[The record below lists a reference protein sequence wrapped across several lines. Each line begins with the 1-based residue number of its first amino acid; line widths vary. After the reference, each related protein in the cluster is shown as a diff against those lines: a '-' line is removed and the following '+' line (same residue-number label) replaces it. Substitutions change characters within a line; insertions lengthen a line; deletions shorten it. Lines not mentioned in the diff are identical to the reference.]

1 MKVYRDLVEDGVLV
15 SKEIFDIAECTY
27 TGKDM
32 GERSITATIEFAT
45 PIDFQIGDYIK
56 LPMQNL
62 IRSTNGVNGSIA
74 SGSDEAEKFYIYTMP
89 TIKKVARAM
98 SNGKAFEHNVTFQSA
113 QYELSCVQMRDLGN
127 SMNADSVIYTG
138 FDNVTF
144 NGAAHE
150 LMERIMMVLKEAYHD
165 SEGNPLWSYEI
176 SDTVNEDV
184 NLALERFPISFSGNT
199 VMDALLELNN
209 KETINTTFFIN
220 NRKIYVGFKRPYF
233 CRVTDG
239 MSIDTNPSSQL
250 FTFQYGKTSDKGVAL
265 QYGGLYDITKTVG
278 REVPITKLFAYG
290 ASRNLNR
297 YYCSDRVKGGRYVN
311 RLMLPSFDADG
322 KTDFIISEDALQR
335 YGVREA
341 TKQFE
346 EIYPSIRYATYGDI
360 RQIKYCIKVKASG
373 RSEDIDQSSYPI
385 ARIQCYKV
393 VEGEITGV
401 NKLVEAA
408 PPDDLAIYIHAM
420 DKTVKVVLYGGATD
434 EEAIAKQKAHDTHV
448 PTRVYSGA
456 IPGSCFIVHDRG
468 FDEAGTAYE
477 NADRSAWFTSLED
490 LSGFTEKQKEEIK
503 LNQINYTDTFWLTD
517 LYIFQDYEQTYFSRD
532 GYSAWSWARL
542 NNNYSSEKG
551 HIASDSVVVNEI
563 VHVEPITISD
573 TNMTAD
579 GIDKRQSTFDIYLRD
594 LGFTINEQN
603 DFGDMVFLQNGTV
616 KVSILDGL
624 LAGQEFE
631 ISGSINSTS
640 PSCICAFNEDGT
652 RNEAF
657 FEEPDYTTDGTNPQ
671 TPYDAFEKG
680 AIWRIRLNRTNVD
693 EADYANLNLAMPTKE
708 INAKQGDH
716 LVLLDIFMPDIYIHA
731 AENRLLREARKYLEA
746 NDNGSIS
753 YAVNFDKVRMQQIPN
768 YALQMR
774 EGLNLRV
781 VDEDLNIRTE
791 NNGRYIADY
800 RDNKVF
806 SSTESDHNR
815 VWLSANTPIDF
826 TRGKYYTIEFELND
840 DSSFD
845 TSATNAFALLKT
857 KNDATIAFNPS
868 YSVNKAYLDNGKI
881 AVTIKFNLPDN
892 FDDSSIY
899 YPSLLLVSEISS
911 NMRMYSHWLSYVFE
925 RDFDENTNILNYAD
939 FTIDSLTIKIT
950 DNSGNNEPIREITAT
965 LSEQTNA
972 TAWATL
978 MNKVAT
984 TAKEGAQNKKAI
996 EEVVNTAR
1004 KNYQALLSLKDSI
1017 FDPDGSCDQVFLQ
1030 VMMQQVGA
1038 DSMNY
1043 QLDNTRSGLGSDGQP
1058 TLFNC
1063 SCERG
1068 SDGYYHFKVYNDD
1081 TLRHYVYTQG
1091 SQAGNWEIPVGATG
1105 VDVQLNGTESYFVC
1119 LKCPKNDTVGQWIC
1133 STKQYAVND
1142 PEDDTCWF
1150 FNWAILTVDSGGV
1163 YTLQETRGNAY
1174 MYGDNLVCGKISTIA
1189 GNSYFDLTHGNFVLG
1204 DGTGPALSYIN
1215 GVLTISG
1222 SKGDAEETLRQLGIL
1237 QGDVEKAQQT
1247 AKDAKKQA
1255 EEEAAQIRKDY
1266 AAAIAESED
1275 KMTEALG
1282 ASVAE
1287 INGGI
1292 KALQMQVD
1300 GEVNSWFME
1309 GEPTTTNKPA
1319 SDWTGTDEKG
1329 VDFDYRQ
1336 RHEGDTYTNI
1346 NNATNNHLDNPDI
1359 WENGSSTSESGKSYD
1374 EVKTRVTTR
1383 IRTKELLKNTKSPK
1397 KIKVVAGYSVVIR
1410 YFDENKIQ
1418 ITGSSD
1424 TWLSEFTLNPN
1435 YPYFALVFR
1444 KNDNSNITIDVL
1456 KSFTQS
1462 IFTIEGAFDYD
1473 PTAGQSWRWCNI
1485 DDEYGTGWHWHKI
1498 ADSDAIKAL
1507 QEAAKAQATADGKS
1521 TIFSLTGS
1529 NKPTNYQKG
1538 DMWILQS
1545 DTIHTAG
1552 KKGDIL
1558 NANADSATYVA
1569 SHWTKE
1575 VKYTDDTAVLNLEI
1589 GGRNLASLSI
1599 AQKAG
1604 YSYEKY
1610 THNGDADYWKF
1621 DISTLYSQTNSFN
1634 NDMFGLTYK
1643 ENTQYAISV
1652 RGRWLTEVTEGD
1664 TSYGVRMYVDYTDGT
1679 REYGLFFVYGSD
1691 GSWTCITNASK
1702 SVKKIGLIYNR
1713 HGYYAMKIKIEQGN
1727 KVTAWTPA
1735 PEDVEAEILA
1745 AEQKADKAQ
1754 QGADKA
1760 NNQLDAIDN
1769 DKVIARSEKA
1779 TIETQLEQ
1787 VQAEYSDIVADAG
1800 KYSISTSTFESAY
1813 NKAVAALHY
1822 HCGKTYKNVKPTT
1835 NEENGSIP
1843 IVTDTTKD
1851 YCYSNISAYYS
1862 ARQTILV
1869 AITEAAKAYAEDVA
1883 IQQAQQAL
1891 DGLEIGG
1898 RNLLMNSKTLG
1909 IGGWTIAS
1917 DFVRE
1922 SDKNIITTKQAGV
1935 WDAYANIR
1943 NILTN
1948 HSWKDRNITFSVQVK
1963 PSEDMRNVK
1972 LGIVIRLGNNTCVS
1986 DNYYTNP
1993 NIMLLKGGEWNTLYS
2008 TYKPVVDTEQLYNE
2022 NYSFFLVVRC
2032 DDNSVSS
2039 GSVINLKDWKVEF
2052 GTKATDWTP
2061 APEDVDA
2068 AVLEAK
2074 ESAELANAQLDAID
2088 KDNVIA
2094 ISERAALET
2103 QLEQIQS
2110 EYNEIVSDMERNN
2123 LDPTSYEKAA
2133 DKAIEA
2139 LQYHCGKVYDGTNTA
2154 PINADKSITIVAG
2167 TSVGYGYGNISAYY
2181 TARQTALESIAAAVK
2196 ASAEQY
2202 ADNAANDAVSN
2213 LEVGGTNLLDNSK
2226 PIRLGDWGG
2235 DGATVT
2241 FDESTNSIK
2250 GIPSGNYPRI
2260 KNTSVKNIGFIAGKY
2275 YTLSMDVKAN
2285 AVATRSV
2292 YIGNNSSSVVALSFG
2307 AFSVSTSWNRI
2318 KLTALCQDHNAY
2330 VAAFGMYIYCGTT
2343 NAKDNTE
2350 FLQIRNI
2357 KLEEGKLATSWSPSV
2372 ADTEAEIRAAESKAE
2387 ALGYL
2392 TEVLEDSENT
2402 TDITGGLVM
2411 TNVLMLK
2418 DLANAGGSVGAGM
2431 SGISSDN
2438 ILMWGG
2444 GAYEDA
2450 VHAKD
2455 NNFEKLNG
2463 SAITTLLKKDGTG
2476 KIGIFKVSDTQAVVD
2491 VPNQGKVIIDASTTN
2506 GGIRVLNSSGRINA
2520 ALLPTSIS
2528 SFKPLADSSTTGSE
2542 KSVYYSMSAQSVT
2555 STSKTITLSRTGS
2568 FTTSGTTTETLEQYT
2583 KKTTITTASTRVG
2596 GNTVTLNGNIRT
2608 SNHDMFVRV
2617 TCELLYDG
2625 NSIYSISHTEEVQ
2638 VGYNYISLSNV
2649 KLSFPNSITKALT
2662 VSNSINMQL
2671 KVTVTKTGA
2680 SSGAYI
2686 DAVSL
2691 NVSMGSIYMFY
2702 KATTAVTYTYPP
2714 QTIIGSDGLIS
2725 LVSNSKYFMV
2735 DNSGSTQKIYAKGL
2749 GTSGDSGQLIK
2760 KNGAYKAF
2768 AQSLVQFMHQYIKD
2782 TAKVS
2787 GFSNALNDLADD
2799 LPDDV
2804 FITAIE

>member
-62 IRSTNGVNGSIA
+62 IRSTSGVNGSIA
-74 SGSDEAEKFYIYTMP
+74 SGSDEVEKFYIYTMP

-239 MSIDTNPSSQL
+239 MSIDTNPSSQI
-250 FTFQYGKTSDKGVAL
+250 FTFQYGKISDKGVAL
-265 QYGGLYDITKTVG
+265 QYGGLYNITKTVG

-322 KTDFIISEDALQR
+322 KTDFIVSEDALQR

-360 RQIKYCIKVKASG
+360 RQVKYCIKVKASG

-408 PPDDLAIYIHAM
+408 PPDDLAIYIHSM

-434 EEAIAKQKAHDTHV
+434 EEAIAKQKAHDTYV
-448 PTRVYSGA
+448 PLRVYSGA

-468 FDEAGTAYE
+468 FDEAGTVYE
-477 NADRSAWFTSLED
+477 NANRSAWFTSLED

-542 NNNYSSEKG
+542 NNKYSSEKG

-573 TNMTAD
+573 INMTAD

-753 YAVNFDKVRMQQIPN
+753 YAVNFDEVRMQQIPN

-826 TRGKYYTIEFELND
+826 TRGKYYTIEFELYD

-868 YSVNKAYLDNGKI
+868 YSVNKTYLDNGKI

-1068 SDGYYHFKVYNDD
+1068 SDGYYHFKVYNND

-1163 YTLQETRGNAY
+1163 YTLMETRGNAY
-1174 MYGDNLVCGKISTIA
+1174 MYGDNLVCGKISTMA

-1237 QGDVEKAQQT
+1237 SEDVSGLESGLS
-1247 AKDAKKQA
+1247 A
-1255 EEEAAQIRKDY
+1255 EEQARK
-1266 AAAIAESED
+1266 AAIAAEQAARQAAIQEIQAEVAAVEEKRLED
-1275 KMTEALG
+1275 
-1282 ASVAE
+1282 VAKLE
-1287 INGGI
+1287 GVQ
-1292 KALQMQVD
+1292 KSLQSQID
-1300 GEVNSWFME
+1300 GEVTSWFYDKAPVDTSDNILTNV
-1309 GEPTTTNKPA
+1309 EPMSEWLKNYTYAN
-1319 SDWTGTDEKG
+1319 G
-1329 VDFDYRQ
+1329 VYTLNSGARNDLVN
-1336 RHEGDTYTNI
+1336 HIGDTYTNMEEYK
-1346 NNATNNHLDNPDI
+1346 ADD
-1359 WENGSSTSESGKSYD
+1359 SGN
-1374 EVKTRVTTR
+1374 TT
-1383 IRTKELLKNTKSPK
+1383 TPL
-1397 KIKVVAGYSVVIR
+1397 AG
-1410 YFDENKIQ
+1410 
-1418 ITGSSD
+1418 
-1424 TWLSEFTLNPN
+1424 L
-1435 YPYFALVFR
+1435 
-1444 KNDNSNITIDVL
+1444 
-1456 KSFTQS
+1456 
-1462 IFTIEGAFDYD
+1462 
-1473 PTAGQSWRWCNI
+1473 SWRWCDATSVSPLPSKYITIKYKDNNGS
-1485 DDEYGTGWHWHKI
+1485 DVTKKLHWHKI
-1498 ADSDAIKAL
+1498 ADSDAVKAL
-1507 QEAAKAQATADGKS
+1507 QEAGKAQATADGKS
-1521 TIFSLTGS
+1521 TIFSLTGT

-1538 DMWILQS
+1538 DMWVLQS
-1545 DTIHTAG
+1545 DTIHSAG
-1552 KKGDIL
+1552 KKGDVL
-1558 NANADSATYVA
+1558 NANADSATYSE

-1575 VKYTDDTAVLNLEI
+1575 VSYIDEDVAIQQAKNAVDNLEI
-1589 GGRNLASLSI
+1589 GGRNLLAKVGQYYNSSANI
-1599 AQKAG
+1599 KEQ
-1604 YSYEKY
+1604 Y
-1610 THNGDADYWKF
+1610 N
-1621 DISTLYSQTNSFN
+1621 TNDEIPIPN
-1634 NDMFGLTYK
+1634 T
-1643 ENTQYAISV
+1643 ENLA
-1652 RGRWLTEVTEGD
+1652 
-1664 TSYGVRMYVDYTDGT
+1664 YVDLQYETT
-1679 REYGLFFVYGSD
+1679 TIVD
-1691 GSWTCITNASK
+1691 GSEYILSFEAKANKEGAIINSHFYSPNTTTSVLGSQGQSSSAIDGSCRFTLTTEWKKYWVKWKQSETNEKKDVIVARNIKSINGLDCIVYVRNAK
-1702 SVKKIGLIYNR
+1702 L
-1713 HGYYAMKIKIEQGN
+1713 EQGN
-1727 KVTAWTPA
+1727 KLTAW
-1735 PEDVEAEILA
+1735 
-1745 AEQKADKAQ
+1745 
-1754 QGADKA
+1754 
-1760 NNQLDAIDN
+1760 
-1769 DKVIARSEKA
+1769 S
-1779 TIETQLEQ
+1779 
-1787 VQAEYSDIVADAG
+1787 
-1800 KYSISTSTFESAY
+1800 
-1813 NKAVAALHY
+1813 
-1822 HCGKTYKNVKPTT
+1822 
-1835 NEENGSIP
+1835 
-1843 IVTDTTKD
+1843 
-1851 YCYSNISAYYS
+1851 
-1862 ARQTILV
+1862 
-1869 AITEAAKAYAEDVA
+1869 
-1883 IQQAQQAL
+1883 
-1891 DGLEIGG
+1891 
-1898 RNLLMNSKTLG
+1898 
-1909 IGGWTIAS
+1909 
-1917 DFVRE
+1917 
-1922 SDKNIITTKQAGV
+1922 
-1935 WDAYANIR
+1935 
-1943 NILTN
+1943 
-1948 HSWKDRNITFSVQVK
+1948 
-1963 PSEDMRNVK
+1963 
-1972 LGIVIRLGNNTCVS
+1972 
-1986 DNYYTNP
+1986 
-1993 NIMLLKGGEWNTLYS
+1993 
-2008 TYKPVVDTEQLYNE
+2008 
-2022 NYSFFLVVRC
+2022 
-2032 DDNSVSS
+2032 
-2039 GSVINLKDWKVEF
+2039 
-2052 GTKATDWTP
+2052 P
-2061 APEDVDA
+2061 APEDVDSKADAIKAIADEA
-2068 AVLEAK
+2068 AKDASDALNNLDDMSNDSILTPQEKGSVANEWACIQKEYTQNTNNATTIGMTSDTAYTTYKGKYDALSTYVSGLALSTKSNTSIVQSTFQTKFSDYYSANVAFLNALADKVAKLEVAAMEIGVRNLWAK
-2074 ESAELANAQLDAID
+2074 KYMMDWNDTYAGTATKGIDEYGEYIAIREDYLYSYIGGGTNYNDIFNGKIKFEEGKQYCFKAKWRCENNSVYRGLVFIINYTDGTTYELSCYTTNLSNISYITEKGKTVSEINAYYGAVRRTRIYEIQLVQATKQPNDWIPAPEDVDDAID
-2088 KDNVIA
+2088 K
-2094 ISERAALET
+2094 AA
-2103 QLEQIQS
+2103 
-2110 EYNEIVSDMERNN
+2110 Y
-2123 LDPTSYEKAA
+2123 
-2133 DKAIEA
+2133 
-2139 LQYHCGKVYDGTNTA
+2139 
-2154 PINADKSITIVAG
+2154 
-2167 TSVGYGYGNISAYY
+2167 
-2181 TARQTALESIAAAVK
+2181 
-2196 ASAEQY
+2196 
-2202 ADNAANDAVSN
+2202 
-2213 LEVGGTNLLDNSK
+2213 
-2226 PIRLGDWGG
+2226 
-2235 DGATVT
+2235 
-2241 FDESTNSIK
+2241 
-2250 GIPSGNYPRI
+2250 
-2260 KNTSVKNIGFIAGKY
+2260 
-2275 YTLSMDVKAN
+2275 VKAN
-2285 AVATRSV
+2285 TKDSTRISYYGAHSAAMEKIADIV
-2292 YIGNNSSSVVALSFG
+2292 GGVDYQTYCTEDRGSTMIDPFG
-2307 AFSVSTSWNRI
+2307 ASCLVAMKQGQYMPSTIYDIFDLGLEAYDAYPWNGVVNCPSSAELYICYAQYDYVKAILQQGEFDGSEYPVNGTWTISNISI
-2318 KLTALCQDHNAY
+2318 KTSNADIAKAAMLKEEATEYLKDALTD
-2330 VAAFGMYIYCGTT
+2330 GS
-2343 NAKDNTE
+2343 TE
-2350 FLQIRNI
+2350 IA
-2357 KLEEGKLATSWSPSV
+2357 G
-2372 ADTEAEIRAAESKAE
+2372 
-2387 ALGYL
+2387 G
-2392 TEVLEDSENT
+2392 
-2402 TDITGGLVM
+2402 ITM

-2418 DLANAGGSVGAGM
+2418 NLNKQVTAGM
-2431 SGISSDN
+2431 SGMTTYKNKEDKV
-2438 ILMWGG
+2438 LMWGG
-2444 GAYEDA
+2444 GTYEEAYA
-2450 VHAKD
+2450 AANSD
-2455 NNFEKLNG
+2455 NYYKSG
-2463 SAITTLLKKDGTG
+2463 TTPITTLLKKDGTG
-2476 KIGIFKVSDTQAVVD
+2476 KIGIFKISDTQVVVD

-2506 GGIRVLNSSGRINA
+2506 GGIRILNSQGRINA

-2528 SFKPLADSSTTGSE
+2528 QYKPKTDTTTSSSG
-2542 KSVYYSMSAQSVT
+2542 KVYYAAMD
-2555 STSKTITLSRTGS
+2555 
-2568 FTTSGTTTETLEQYT
+2568 
-2583 KKTTITTASTRVG
+2583 
-2596 GNTVTLNGNIRT
+2596 NTVTLSS
-2608 SNHDMFVRV
+2608 SNFLQSSFTLSRS
-2617 TCELLYDG
+2617 DG
-2625 NSIYSISHTEEVQ
+2625 SYPTENTTKDFDSYTEKTTISSAVSDKTLQSISISGTIKRSLITETGGNTTGEMLVTIKVSIMYGNTEIGYTSLTEIIDGSNTQ
-2638 VGYNYISLSNV
+2638 TSFDRTINITKRNNPTSLNDSTPLTVKVSASANSGSVGSLTSVNNMKLKQTSTNYI
-2649 KLSFPNSITKALT
+2649 TY
-2662 VSNSINMQL
+2662 
-2671 KVTVTKTGA
+2671 TKT
-2680 SSGAYI
+2680 
-2686 DAVSL
+2686 
-2691 NVSMGSIYMFY
+2691 
-2702 KATTAVTYTYPP
+2702 TTTSYTYPP

-2735 DNSGSTQKIYAKGL
+2735 DNSGSNQKIYAKGL
-2749 GTSGDSGQLIK
+2749 STAKGSTAGSGELYISNYSNEGLIK
-2760 KNGAYKAF
+2760 TLYDGF
-2768 AQSLVQFMHQYIKD
+2768 AAISEVLEKCKYE
-2782 TAKVS
+2782 
-2787 GFSNALNDLADD
+2787 GSNANAQTNAKNACTN
-2799 LPDDV
+2799 
-2804 FITAIE
+2804 IRTALSQISIIANT

>member
-62 IRSTNGVNGSIA
+62 IRSTSGVNGSIA
-74 SGSDEAEKFYIYTMP
+74 SGSDEVEKFYIYTMP

-360 RQIKYCIKVKASG
+360 RQVKYCIKVKASG

-408 PPDDLAIYIHAM
+408 PPDDLAIYIHSM

-448 PTRVYSGA
+448 PSRVYSGA

-468 FDEAGTAYE
+468 FDEEGTVYE
-477 NADRSAWFTSLED
+477 NLDRSAWFTSLED

-517 LYIFQDYEQTYFSRD
+517 LYIFQNYEQTYFSRD

-542 NNNYSSEKG
+542 NNKYSSEKG

-640 PSCICAFNEDGT
+640 PSCICAFNDDGT

-826 TRGKYYTIEFELND
+826 TRGKYYTIEFELYD

-881 AVTIKFNLPDN
+881 AITIKFNLPDN

-1068 SDGYYHFKVYNDD
+1068 GDGYYHFKVYNND

-1174 MYGDNLVCGKISTIA
+1174 MYGDNLVCGKISTMA

-1237 QGDVEKAQQT
+1237 SEDVSGLESGLS
-1247 AKDAKKQA
+1247 A
-1255 EEEAAQIRKDY
+1255 EEQARQ
-1266 AAAIAESED
+1266 AAIAAEQAARQAAIQAIQAE
-1275 KMTEALG
+1275 
-1282 ASVAE
+1282 VAAVE
-1287 INGGI
+1287 EKRLKDVAKLEGVQNS
-1292 KALQMQVD
+1292 LQAQID
-1300 GEVNSWFME
+1300 GEVTSWFYDKAPVDTSDNILTNV
-1309 GEPTTTNKPA
+1309 EPMSEWLKNYTYAN
-1319 SDWTGTDEKG
+1319 G
-1329 VDFDYRQ
+1329 VYTLNSGARNDLVN
-1336 RHEGDTYTNI
+1336 HIGDTYTNMEEYKADDQG
-1346 NNATNNHLDNPDI
+1346 N
-1359 WENGSSTSESGKSYD
+1359 
-1374 EVKTRVTTR
+1374 TT
-1383 IRTKELLKNTKSPK
+1383 TPL
-1397 KIKVVAGYSVVIR
+1397 AG
-1410 YFDENKIQ
+1410 
-1418 ITGSSD
+1418 
-1424 TWLSEFTLNPN
+1424 L
-1435 YPYFALVFR
+1435 
-1444 KNDNSNITIDVL
+1444 
-1456 KSFTQS
+1456 
-1462 IFTIEGAFDYD
+1462 
-1473 PTAGQSWRWCNI
+1473 SWRWCDATSVSPLPSKYITIKYKDNNGS
-1485 DDEYGTGWHWHKI
+1485 DVTKKLHWHKI
-1498 ADSDAIKAL
+1498 ADSDAVKAL
-1507 QEAAKAQATADGKS
+1507 QEAGKAQATADGKS
-1521 TIFSLTGS
+1521 TIFSLTGT

-1538 DMWILQS
+1538 DMWVLQS
-1545 DTIHTAG
+1545 DTIHPAG

-1558 NANADSATYVA
+1558 NANQDSATYA
-1569 SHWTKE
+1569 ESHWTKE
-1575 VKYTDDTAVLNLEI
+1575 VSYIDEDVAIQQAKNAVDNLEF
-1589 GGRNLASLSI
+1589 GGRNLLTNSELKYNI
-1599 AQKAG
+1599 TG
-1604 YSYEKY
+1604 YSAERGTLTLVNGEY
-1610 THNGDADYWKF
+1610 TRL
-1621 DISTLYSQTNSFN
+1621 TTNSDN
-1634 NDMFGLTYK
+1634 NYHILYLTNSVKTTVTRITECDNLIFSFMMRCSNTTDTMYIQFAAK
-1643 ENTQYAISV
+1643 DANGTVKYLTTTHFKAKDSEWNKVEISLNGNMREWFKSNNLIPSTVSLYFVSNAENTTID
-1652 RGRWLTEVTEGD
+1652 L
-1664 TSYGVRMYVDYTDGT
+1664 
-1679 REYGLFFVYGSD
+1679 
-1691 GSWTCITNASK
+1691 
-1702 SVKKIGLIYNR
+1702 YNL
-1713 HGYYAMKIKIEQGN
+1713 KLEQGN
-1727 KVTAWTPA
+1727 KATDWTCA
-1735 PEDVEAEILA
+1735 PEDVEAEIVA
-1745 AEQKADKAQ
+1745 ADNKAKDAQ
-1754 QGADKA
+1754 DSAKKA
-1760 NNQLDAIDN
+1760 NDQLDAIDN
-1769 DKVIARSEKA
+1769 DSKIARSEKA

-1787 VQAEYSDIVADAG
+1787 VMAEYSDIVADAG
-1800 KYSISTSTFESAY
+1800 KYSVSTSAY
-1813 NKAVAALHY
+1813 KTAYDNAVAALHY
-1822 HCGKTYKNVKPTT
+1822 HCGKTYNSVTPTINT
-1835 NEENGSIP
+1835 DGSIT
-1843 IVTDTTKD
+1843 IVTDTSKA
-1851 YCYSNISAYYS
+1851 YCYS
-1862 ARQTILV
+1862 
-1869 AITEAAKAYAEDVA
+1869 
-1883 IQQAQQAL
+1883 
-1891 DGLEIGG
+1891 
-1898 RNLLMNSKTLG
+1898 
-1909 IGGWTIAS
+1909 
-1917 DFVRE
+1917 
-1922 SDKNIITTKQAGV
+1922 
-1935 WDAYANIR
+1935 
-1943 NILTN
+1943 
-1948 HSWKDRNITFSVQVK
+1948 
-1963 PSEDMRNVK
+1963 
-1972 LGIVIRLGNNTCVS
+1972 
-1986 DNYYTNP
+1986 
-1993 NIMLLKGGEWNTLYS
+1993 
-2008 TYKPVVDTEQLYNE
+2008 
-2022 NYSFFLVVRC
+2022 
-2032 DDNSVSS
+2032 
-2039 GSVINLKDWKVEF
+2039 
-2052 GTKATDWTP
+2052 
-2061 APEDVDA
+2061 
-2068 AVLEAK
+2068 
-2074 ESAELANAQLDAID
+2074 
-2088 KDNVIA
+2088 
-2094 ISERAALET
+2094 
-2103 QLEQIQS
+2103 
-2110 EYNEIVSDMERNN
+2110 
-2123 LDPTSYEKAA
+2123 
-2133 DKAIEA
+2133 
-2139 LQYHCGKVYDGTNTA
+2139 
-2154 PINADKSITIVAG
+2154 
-2167 TSVGYGYGNISAYY
+2167 NISAYY
-2181 TARQTALESIAAAVK
+2181 TARQTILTAITDATKTYAENVAIQQAKNAVENLEIGTRNLWAKKYMMDWNNTHADVATKGTDDYGEYISVQEGNLYGYIGNYTSYNDILQGKVNFETGKQYCLKVK
-2196 ASAEQY
+2196 WRTPI
-2202 ADNAANDAVSN
+2202 DNAQWGGLYLTFNYSDGTRSDYILCEANSTTPHIDTLISQSGKDVTGISSTYGSTNRTRIYDIMLVQATKQPNDWLVAPEDVDYAIAN
-2213 LEVGGTNLLDNSK
+2213 IEVGGVNLLNNSK
-2226 PIRLGDWGG
+2226 VKKLGDWLG
-2235 DGATVT
+2235 DGANVT
-2241 FDESTNSIK
+2241 FDKSDNSIK
-2250 GIPSGNYPRI
+2250 GVSNGNYPRI
-2260 KNTSVKNIGFIAGKY
+2260 KNTSVKDIGFVAGKH
-2275 YTLSMDVKAN
+2275 YTISMEVKAN
-2285 AVATRSV
+2285 AAATRSA
-2292 YIGNNSSSVVALSFG
+2292 YIGNNSSSVIALSFG
-2307 AFSVSTSWNRI
+2307 SFAVTTSWNRVS
-2318 KLTALCQDHNAY
+2318 LTALCQAHDPS
-2330 VAAFGMYIYCGTT
+2330 VAAFALYIYCGTSKK
-2343 NAKDNTE
+2343 NDASE
-2350 FLQIRNI
+2350 YLQIRNI
-2357 KLEEGKLATSWSPSV
+2357 KIEEGKVATAWSPSV

-2392 TEVLEDSENT
+2392 TAVLEDSENT

-2418 DLANAGGSVGAGM
+2418 DLANAGGSVNAGM
-2431 SGISSDN
+2431 SGVNSDN
-2438 ILMWGG
+2438 VLLWGG
-2444 GAYEDA
+2444 GTYEDA

-2455 NNFEKLNG
+2455 NDFEKLNG
-2463 SAITTLLKKDGTG
+2463 SDITTLLKKDGTG
-2476 KIGIFKVSDTQAVVD
+2476 KIGIFKISDTQAIVD

-2506 GGIRVLNSSGRINA
+2506 GGIRILNSQGRINA

-2528 SFKPLADSSTTGSE
+2528 QYKPKTDTTTSSSG
-2542 KSVYYSMSAQSVT
+2542 KVYYAAMD
-2555 STSKTITLSRTGS
+2555 
-2568 FTTSGTTTETLEQYT
+2568 
-2583 KKTTITTASTRVG
+2583 
-2596 GNTVTLNGNIRT
+2596 NTVTLSSSNFLQSSFTLRRSDGSYPTGNT
-2608 SNHDMFVRV
+2608 TKDF
-2617 TCELLYDG
+2617 D
-2625 NSIYSISHTEEVQ
+2625 SHTEKITISSAVSDKTLQSISISGTIKRSLITETGGNTTGEMLVTIKVSIMYGNTEIGYTSLTEIIDGSNTQ
-2638 VGYNYISLSNV
+2638 TSFDRTINITKRNNPTSLNDSTPLTVKVSASANSGSVGSLTSVNNMKLKQTSTNYI
-2649 KLSFPNSITKALT
+2649 TY
-2662 VSNSINMQL
+2662 
-2671 KVTVTKTGA
+2671 TKT
-2680 SSGAYI
+2680 
-2686 DAVSL
+2686 
-2691 NVSMGSIYMFY
+2691 
-2702 KATTAVTYTYPP
+2702 TTTSYTYPP

-2735 DNSGSTQKIYAKGL
+2735 DNTGSMQKIYVKGL
-2749 GTSGDSGQLIK
+2749 STTKGSTAGSGELYISNYSNEGLVKTLYDG
-2760 KNGAYKAF
+2760 F
-2768 AQSLVQFMHQYIKD
+2768 AAISEVLEKCKYE
-2782 TAKVS
+2782 
-2787 GFSNALNDLADD
+2787 GSNAKAQENAKNACTD
-2799 LPDDV
+2799 
-2804 FITAIE
+2804 IRTALSQISIIANT

>member
-127 SMNADSVIYTG
+127 SLNADSVIYTG

-322 KTDFIISEDALQR
+322 KTDFIVSEDALQR

-360 RQIKYCIKVKASG
+360 RQVKYCIKVKASG

-393 VEGEITGV
+393 VESEITGV

-542 NNNYSSEKG
+542 NNKYSSEKG

-640 PSCICAFNEDGT
+640 PSCICAFNDDGT

-708 INAKQGDH
+708 INARQGDH

-753 YAVNFDKVRMQQIPN
+753 YSVNFDKVRMQQIPN

-806 SSTESDHNR
+806 SSTESDYNR

-984 TAKEGAQNKKAI
+984 TAKEGAQNKKAL

-1058 TLFNC
+1058 ALFNC

-1068 SDGYYHFKVYNDD
+1068 SDGYYHFKVYNND

-1163 YTLQETRGNAY
+1163 YTLMETRGNAY
-1174 MYGDNLVCGKISTIA
+1174 MYGDNLVCGKISTMA

-1237 QGDVEKAQQT
+1237 QDDVE
-1247 AKDAKKQA
+1247 
-1255 EEEAAQIRKDY
+1255 
-1266 AAAIAESED
+1266 
-1275 KMTEALG
+1275 
-1282 ASVAE
+1282 
-1287 INGGI
+1287 
-1292 KALQMQVD
+1292 
-1300 GEVNSWFME
+1300 
-1309 GEPTTTNKPA
+1309 
-1319 SDWTGTDEKG
+1319 
-1329 VDFDYRQ
+1329 
-1336 RHEGDTYTNI
+1336 
-1346 NNATNNHLDNPDI
+1346 
-1359 WENGSSTSESGKSYD
+1359 
-1374 EVKTRVTTR
+1374 
-1383 IRTKELLKNTKSPK
+1383 
-1397 KIKVVAGYSVVIR
+1397 
-1410 YFDENKIQ
+1410 
-1418 ITGSSD
+1418 
-1424 TWLSEFTLNPN
+1424 
-1435 YPYFALVFR
+1435 
-1444 KNDNSNITIDVL
+1444 
-1456 KSFTQS
+1456 
-1462 IFTIEGAFDYD
+1462 
-1473 PTAGQSWRWCNI
+1473 
-1485 DDEYGTGWHWHKI
+1485 
-1498 ADSDAIKAL
+1498 
-1507 QEAAKAQATADGKS
+1507 
-1521 TIFSLTGS
+1521 
-1529 NKPTNYQKG
+1529 
-1538 DMWILQS
+1538 
-1545 DTIHTAG
+1545 
-1552 KKGDIL
+1552 
-1558 NANADSATYVA
+1558 
-1569 SHWTKE
+1569 
-1575 VKYTDDTAVLNLEI
+1575 NLEI
-1589 GGRNLASLSI
+1589 GGKNLIIGSSTPSTLLTNATKSVETLRGQEIAICNNNGVNKDFSTESI
-1599 AQKAG
+1599 AKLQNNKT
-1604 YSYEKY
+1604 Y
-1610 THNGDADYWKF
+1610 TLSF
-1621 DISTLYSQTNSFN
+1621 DIKSDVNYHGSNIVLYFYNKRFSQT
-1634 NDMFGLTYK
+1634 GLYIFITK
-1643 ENTQYAISV
+1643 MKTSW
-1652 RGRWLTEVTEGD
+1652 GTEG
-1664 TSYGVRMYVDYTDGT
+1664 TA
-1679 REYGLFFVYGSD
+1679 SD
-1691 GSWTCITNASK
+1691 GSMQIPVTTEWKKLWITYTLADIAESEGVMPSLLLRVNS
-1702 SVKKIGLIYNR
+1702 SFTSSIYIAN
-1713 HGYYAMKIKIEQGN
+1713 IK
-1727 KVTAWTPA
+1727 
-1735 PEDVEAEILA
+1735 
-1745 AEQKADKAQ
+1745 
-1754 QGADKA
+1754 
-1760 NNQLDAIDN
+1760 
-1769 DKVIARSEKA
+1769 
-1779 TIETQLEQ
+1779 LEQ
-1787 VQAEYSDIVADAG
+1787 
-1800 KYSISTSTFESAY
+1800 
-1813 NKAVAALHY
+1813 
-1822 HCGKTYKNVKPTT
+1822 
-1835 NEENGSIP
+1835 
-1843 IVTDTTKD
+1843 
-1851 YCYSNISAYYS
+1851 
-1862 ARQTILV
+1862 
-1869 AITEAAKAYAEDVA
+1869 
-1883 IQQAQQAL
+1883 
-1891 DGLEIGG
+1891 
-1898 RNLLMNSKTLG
+1898 
-1909 IGGWTIAS
+1909 
-1917 DFVRE
+1917 
-1922 SDKNIITTKQAGV
+1922 
-1935 WDAYANIR
+1935 
-1943 NILTN
+1943 
-1948 HSWKDRNITFSVQVK
+1948 
-1963 PSEDMRNVK
+1963 
-1972 LGIVIRLGNNTCVS
+1972 
-1986 DNYYTNP
+1986 
-1993 NIMLLKGGEWNTLYS
+1993 
-2008 TYKPVVDTEQLYNE
+2008 
-2022 NYSFFLVVRC
+2022 
-2032 DDNSVSS
+2032 
-2039 GSVINLKDWKVEF
+2039 

-2068 AVLEAK
+2068 KV
-2074 ESAELANAQLDAID
+2074 SALDYL
-2088 KDNVIA
+2088 K
-2094 ISERAALET
+2094 AALT
-2103 QLEQIQS
+2103 
-2110 EYNEIVSDMERNN
+2110 
-2123 LDPTSYEKAA
+2123 
-2133 DKAIEA
+2133 
-2139 LQYHCGKVYDGTNTA
+2139 DG
-2154 PINADKSITIVAG
+2154 
-2167 TSVGYGYGNISAYY
+2167 
-2181 TARQTALESIAAAVK
+2181 
-2196 ASAEQY
+2196 
-2202 ADNAANDAVSN
+2202 
-2213 LEVGGTNLLDNSK
+2213 
-2226 PIRLGDWGG
+2226 
-2235 DGATVT
+2235 
-2241 FDESTNSIK
+2241 ST
-2250 GIPSGNYPRI
+2250 
-2260 KNTSVKNIGFIAGKY
+2260 
-2275 YTLSMDVKAN
+2275 
-2285 AVATRSV
+2285 
-2292 YIGNNSSSVVALSFG
+2292 
-2307 AFSVSTSWNRI
+2307 
-2318 KLTALCQDHNAY
+2318 
-2330 VAAFGMYIYCGTT
+2330 
-2343 NAKDNTE
+2343 E
-2350 FLQIRNI
+2350 
-2357 KLEEGKLATSWSPSV
+2357 
-2372 ADTEAEIRAAESKAE
+2372 
-2387 ALGYL
+2387 
-2392 TEVLEDSENT
+2392 
-2402 TDITGGLVM
+2402 ITGGLTM

-2418 DLANAGGSVGAGM
+2418 NLAGSVTAGM
-2431 SGISSDN
+2431 SGLTTHNNKEDKV
-2438 ILMWGG
+2438 LMWGG
-2444 GAYEDA
+2444 GTYEEAYA
-2450 VHAKD
+2450 AA
-2455 NNFEKLNG
+2455 NNDTYNTG
-2463 SAITTLLKKDGTG
+2463 SGTITTLLKKDGTG
-2476 KIGIFKVSDTQAVVD
+2476 KIGIFKISDTQAVVD

-2528 SFKPLADSSTTGSE
+2528 SFKPLANNSVIGGE
-2542 KSVYYSMSAQSVT
+2542 QSVYYSMSNQSVT
-2555 STSKTITLSRTGS
+2555 STSKTIALSRMGS

-2583 KKTTITTASTRVG
+2583 KETTITTASTRVG
-2596 GNTVTLNGNIRT
+2596 GNTVTLNGNIGT
-2608 SNHDMFVRV
+2608 NGVNMFVV
-2617 TCELLYDG
+2617 IKCELVYNDVSL
-2625 NSIYSISHTEEVQ
+2625 YSIQYTDENQSGQT
-2638 VGYNYISLSNV
+2638 NINLSNV
-2649 KLSFPNSITKALT
+2649 KISFPNSFSKSVT
-2662 VSNSINMQL
+2662 VSNSLGLQL
-2671 KVTVTKTGA
+2671 KITIFTTNNAG
-2680 SSGAYI
+2680 GGYI
-2686 DAVSL
+2686 NSVSM
-2691 NVSMGSIYMFY
+2691 NVSMGSIYMYY
-2702 KATTAVTYTYPP
+2702 KAYTSTTYTYSP
-2714 QTIIGSDGLIS
+2714 QTIIGTDGLIS
-2725 LVSNSKYFMV
+2725 LVSNSQYFMV
-2735 DNSGSTQKIYAKGL
+2735 DNSGKTQKIYAKGL
-2749 GTSGDSGQLIK
+2749 QETKPTTTG
-2760 KNGAYKAF
+2760 NGELYVSNYLNTGLVKA
-2768 AQSLVQFMHQYIKD
+2768 LYD
-2782 TAKVS
+2782 
-2787 GFSNALNDLADD
+2787 GFSAISEVLEKCKYEGSNAKAQENAKNACTNIRTQLA
-2799 LPDDV
+2799 
-2804 FITAIE
+2804 AISIIANS

>member
-62 IRSTNGVNGSIA
+62 IRSTSGVNGSIA
-74 SGSDEAEKFYIYTMP
+74 SGSDEVEKFYIYTMP

-98 SNGKAFEHNVTFQSA
+98 SNGKAFEHNVTFQST

-199 VMDALLELNN
+199 VMDALLELSN

-311 RLMLPSFDADG
+311 RLMLPSFDANG

-360 RQIKYCIKVKASG
+360 RQVKYCIKVKASG

-408 PPDDLAIYIHAM
+408 PPDDLAIYIHSM

-448 PTRVYSGA
+448 PSRVYSGA

-468 FDEAGTAYE
+468 FDEEGTVYE
-477 NADRSAWFTSLED
+477 NLDRSAWFTSLED

-517 LYIFQDYEQTYFSRD
+517 LYIFQNYEQTYFSRD

-542 NNNYSSEKG
+542 NNKYSSEKG

-640 PSCICAFNEDGT
+640 PSCICAFNDDGT

-791 NNGRYIADY
+791 NNGRYVADY

-826 TRGKYYTIEFELND
+826 TRGKYYTIEFELYD

-845 TSATNAFALLKT
+845 TSSTNAFALLKT
-857 KNDATIAFNPS
+857 KNDATIAFNPA
-868 YSVNKAYLDNGKI
+868 YSVNKEYLDNGKVTI
-881 AVTIKFNLPDN
+881 TIKFNLPDN

-1068 SDGYYHFKVYNDD
+1068 GDGYYHFKVYNND

-1163 YTLQETRGNAY
+1163 YTLMETRGNAY
-1174 MYGDNLVCGKISTIA
+1174 MYGDNLVCGKISTMA

-1237 QGDVEKAQQT
+1237 SEDVSGLESGLS
-1247 AKDAKKQA
+1247 A
-1255 EEEAAQIRKDY
+1255 EEQARQ
-1266 AAAIAESED
+1266 AAIAAEQAARQAAIQAIQAEAAR
-1275 KMTEALG
+1275 ALG
-1282 ASVAE
+1282 S
-1287 INGGI
+1287 ISN
-1292 KALQMQVD
+1292 LQEQID
-1300 GEVNSWFME
+1300 GEVTSWFLE
-1309 GEPTTTNKPA
+1309 GEPWDNYRPA
-1319 SDWTGTDEKG
+1319 DQWTDQTLKD
-1329 VDFDYRQ
+1329 
-1336 RHEGDTYTNI
+1336 RHLGDTYTNI
-1346 NNATNNHLDNPDI
+1346 LPIEADLSALDSNGNPMWFEQGSLRNGSGKLTFGKLRKEDTTFIRTKTLLELKPSGVVITFPTAMTGRVWYFKSDKTTASLYYNTFTNATSITLRVK
-1359 WENGSSTSESGKSYD
+1359 GSSTY
-1374 EVKTRVTTR
+1374 T
-1383 IRTKELLKNTKSPK
+1383 
-1397 KIKVVAGYSVVIR
+1397 Y
-1410 YFDENKIQ
+1410 
-1418 ITGSSD
+1418 
-1424 TWLSEFTLNPN
+1424 
-1435 YPYFALVFR
+1435 YFA
-1444 KNDNSNITIDVL
+1444 IDIQTSSVQDVIGI
-1456 KSFTQS
+1456 SCDETFTNP
-1462 IFTIEGAFDYD
+1462 E
-1473 PTAGQSWRWCNI
+1473 AGKSWRWCNN
-1485 DDEYGTGWHWHKI
+1485 DDTNASTYHWHLI
-1498 ADSDAIKAL
+1498 ADSDATKAL
-1507 QEAAKAQATADGKS
+1507 AEAAKASAAADGKS
-1521 TIFSLTGS
+1521 KTFVV
-1529 NKPTNYQKG
+1529 KPTNYAVG
-1538 DMWILQS
+1538 DLWILQS
-1545 DTIHTAG
+1545 DTDHTDG
-1552 KKGDIL
+1552 KKGDML
-1558 NANADSATYVA
+1558 TANAASDTYNEA
-1569 SHWTKE
+1569 HWSKE
-1575 VKYTDDTAVLNLEI
+1575 VKYTDDTAVENLEI
-1589 GGRNLASLSI
+1589 GGA
-1599 AQKAG
+1599 
-1604 YSYEKY
+1604 
-1610 THNGDADYWKF
+1610 
-1621 DISTLYSQTNSFN
+1621 
-1634 NDMFGLTYK
+1634 
-1643 ENTQYAISV
+1643 
-1652 RGRWLTEVTEGD
+1652 
-1664 TSYGVRMYVDYTDGT
+1664 
-1679 REYGLFFVYGSD
+1679 
-1691 GSWTCITNASK
+1691 
-1702 SVKKIGLIYNR
+1702 
-1713 HGYYAMKIKIEQGN
+1713 
-1727 KVTAWTPA
+1727 
-1735 PEDVEAEILA
+1735 
-1745 AEQKADKAQ
+1745 
-1754 QGADKA
+1754 
-1760 NNQLDAIDN
+1760 
-1769 DKVIARSEKA
+1769 
-1779 TIETQLEQ
+1779 
-1787 VQAEYSDIVADAG
+1787 
-1800 KYSISTSTFESAY
+1800 
-1813 NKAVAALHY
+1813 NKAV
-1822 HCGKTYKNVKPTT
+1822 
-1835 NEENGSIP
+1835 
-1843 IVTDTTKD
+1843 
-1851 YCYSNISAYYS
+1851 
-1862 ARQTILV
+1862 
-1869 AITEAAKAYAEDVA
+1869 
-1883 IQQAQQAL
+1883 
-1891 DGLEIGG
+1891 
-1898 RNLLMNSKTLG
+1898 
-1909 IGGWTIAS
+1909 
-1917 DFVRE
+1917 
-1922 SDKNIITTKQAGV
+1922 
-1935 WDAYANIR
+1935 
-1943 NILTN
+1943 
-1948 HSWKDRNITFSVQVK
+1948 
-1963 PSEDMRNVK
+1963 
-1972 LGIVIRLGNNTCVS
+1972 
-1986 DNYYTNP
+1986 
-1993 NIMLLKGGEWNTLYS
+1993 
-2008 TYKPVVDTEQLYNE
+2008 
-2022 NYSFFLVVRC
+2022 
-2032 DDNSVSS
+2032 
-2039 GSVINLKDWKVEF
+2039 
-2052 GTKATDWTP
+2052 
-2061 APEDVDA
+2061 
-2068 AVLEAK
+2068 
-2074 ESAELANAQLDAID
+2074 
-2088 KDNVIA
+2088 
-2094 ISERAALET
+2094 
-2103 QLEQIQS
+2103 
-2110 EYNEIVSDMERNN
+2110 
-2123 LDPTSYEKAA
+2123 
-2133 DKAIEA
+2133 
-2139 LQYHCGKVYDGTNTA
+2139 
-2154 PINADKSITIVAG
+2154 
-2167 TSVGYGYGNISAYY
+2167 YY
-2181 TARQTALESIAAAVK
+2181 TAITSNATKDGNYGFRQNTADTKTNFELKIDNYNSNSSWDKI
-2196 ASAEQY
+2196 
-2202 ADNAANDAVSN
+2202 ADNVVISSVGVYSFVYKTTVETTAIRVGANGSKVDTISKFVLAETIPANTNVCVSV
-2213 LEVGGTNLLDNSK
+2213 EITN
-2226 PIRLGDWGG
+2226 
-2235 DGATVT
+2235 VT
-2241 FDESTNSIK
+2241 QGSFAW
-2250 GIPSGNYPRI
+2250 
-2260 KNTSVKNIGFIAGKY
+2260 KNVQIE
-2275 YTLSMDVKAN
+2275 
-2285 AVATRSV
+2285 
-2292 YIGNNSSSVVALSFG
+2292 IGNKPTSFKP
-2307 AFSVSTSWNRI
+2307 AQEDTD
-2318 KLTALCQDHNAY
+2318 TAIAE
-2330 VAAFGMYIYCGTT
+2330 AA
-2343 NAKDNTE
+2343 
-2350 FLQIRNI
+2350 
-2357 KLEEGKLATSWSPSV
+2357 
-2372 ADTEAEIRAAESKAE
+2372 SKAE

-2392 TEVLEDSENT
+2392 KEALEPQNT
-2402 TDITGGLVM
+2402 TTITGGLLM

-2418 DLANAGGSVGAGM
+2418 DLAQGSTTAAVTAGM
-2431 SGISSDN
+2431 SGINDDN

-2444 GAYEDA
+2444 GTYEEA
-2450 VHAKD
+2450 VAAKGND
-2455 NNFEKLNG
+2455 NYYKSG
-2463 SAITTLLKKDGTG
+2463 TTPITTLLKKDGTG
-2476 KIGIFKVSDTQAVVD
+2476 KIGIFKISDTQAIVD

-2506 GGIRVLNSSGRINA
+2506 GGIRILNSEGRINA

-2528 SFKPLADSSTTGSE
+2528 SFKPLTDNSVTGSE
-2542 KSVYYSMSAQSVT
+2542 RSVYFSMSTQSVT

-2596 GNTVTLNGNIRT
+2596 GNTVTLNGSIRT

-2617 TCELLYDG
+2617 TCELLYNG
-2625 NSIYSISHTEEVQ
+2625 NSIYSINHTEEVQ

-2649 KLSFPNSITKALT
+2649 QLSFPNSITKTLT

-2671 KVTVTKTGA
+2671 KVTVTITGA

-2691 NVSMGSIYMFY
+2691 NVSMGSIYMYY
-2702 KATTAVTYTYPP
+2702 KATTAVTYTYPA

-2735 DNSGSTQKIYAKGL
+2735 DNTGSMQKIYAKGL
-2749 GTSGDSGQLIK
+2749 GTTKGSTAGSGELYISNYTNAGLVKTLYDG
-2760 KNGAYKAF
+2760 F
-2768 AQSLVQFMHQYIKD
+2768 AAISEVLEKCKYE
-2782 TAKVS
+2782 
-2787 GFSNALNDLADD
+2787 GSNAKAQENAKNACTD
-2799 LPDDV
+2799 
-2804 FITAIE
+2804 IRTALSQISIIANT

>member
-62 IRSTNGVNGSIA
+62 IRSTSGVNGSIA

-278 REVPITKLFAYG
+278 KEVPITKLFAYG

-311 RLMLPSFDADG
+311 RLMLPSFDTDG
-322 KTDFIISEDALQR
+322 KTDFIVSEDALQR

-360 RQIKYCIKVKASG
+360 RQVKYCIKVKASG

-393 VEGEITGV
+393 VESEITGV

-434 EEAIAKQKAHDTHV
+434 EEAIAKQKAHDTFV

-542 NNNYSSEKG
+542 NNKYSSEKG

-640 PSCICAFNEDGT
+640 PSCICAFNDDGT

-800 RDNKVF
+800 RDNKIF

-826 TRGKYYTIEFELND
+826 TRGKYYTVEFELYD

-857 KNDATIAFNPS
+857 KNDATIAFNPA
-868 YSVNKAYLDNGKI
+868 YSVNKEYLDNGKI
-881 AVTIKFNLPDN
+881 AITIKFNLPDN

-984 TAKEGAQNKKAI
+984 TAKEGAQNKKAL
-996 EEVVNTAR
+996 EEVINTAR

-1017 FDPDGSCDQVFLQ
+1017 FDPDGSCDQTFLQ
-1030 VMMQQVGA
+1030 VMMQQIGA

-1043 QLDNTRSGLGSDGQP
+1043 QLDNTRLSPDG
-1058 TLFNC
+1058 TFYNC
-1063 SCERG
+1063 NLENNV
-1068 SDGYYHFKVYNDD
+1068 FVVYNAD
-1081 TLRHYVYTQG
+1081 TLRHFVFTEG
-1091 SQAGNWEIPVGATG
+1091 SQAGNWEVTG
-1105 VDVQLNGTESYFVC
+1105 NVSVPLDGTSNYFIC
-1119 LKCPKNDTVGQWIC
+1119 IKCKKNDNIGEWVV

-1163 YTLQETRGNAY
+1163 YTLKETRGNAY
-1174 MYGDNLVCGKISTIA
+1174 MYGDNLVCGKISTMA

-1237 QGDVEKAQQT
+1237 QGDVEYAQSAADAAAQ
-1247 AKDAKKQA
+1247 AAEDAKKQA
-1255 EEEAAQIRKDY
+1255 EEEAEQIRKDY

-1275 KMTEALG
+1275 KMTEALA
-1282 ASVAE
+1282 ASVVE

-1292 KALQMQVD
+1292 EALQKQVD

-1319 SDWTGTDEKG
+1319 SDWTGTDENG
-1329 VDFDYRQ
+1329 VAFDYRQ

-1346 NNATNNHLDNPDI
+1346 NNATNEHFNNPDI
-1359 WENGSSTSESGKSYD
+1359 WENGTTSGEAVGKTYES
-1374 EVKTRVTTR
+1374 VKTDSIIRL
-1383 IRTKELLKNTKSPK
+1383 RTKELLNNNGET
-1397 KIKVVAGYSVVIR
+1397 
-1410 YFDENKIQ
+1410 
-1418 ITGSSD
+1418 
-1424 TWLSEFTLNPN
+1424 
-1435 YPYFALVFR
+1435 
-1444 KNDNSNITIDVL
+1444 ITIDSNYTFWTLYFDANKKWAADAGYTNSRTLDKTYPYVAFL
-1456 KSFTQS
+1456 IRKTNDSTISPSIMSTLSIKVGGKS
-1462 IFTIEGAFDYD
+1462 DYD
-1473 PTAGQSWRWCNI
+1473 PTAGQSWRWCNV

-1498 ADSDAIKAL
+1498 ADSDAVKAL
-1507 QEAAKAQATADGKS
+1507 QEAAKAQSTADGKS
-1521 TIFSLTGS
+1521 TTFVEEP
-1529 NKPTNYQKG
+1529 KNYDIG
-1538 DMWILQS
+1538 DLWILAADRTLNGNTYKQG
-1545 DTIHTAG
+1545 TILT
-1552 KKGDIL
+1552 
-1558 NANADSATYVA
+1558 ANAASATFVA
-1569 SHWTKE
+1569 SHWSEK
-1575 VKYTDDTAVLNLEI
+1575 VKYIDE
-1589 GGRNLASLSI
+1589 SI
-1599 AQKAG
+1599 AA
-1604 YSYEKY
+1604 
-1610 THNGDADYWKF
+1610 
-1621 DISTLYSQTNSFN
+1621 
-1634 NDMFGLTYK
+1634 
-1643 ENTQYAISV
+1643 
-1652 RGRWLTEVTEGD
+1652 
-1664 TSYGVRMYVDYTDGT
+1664 
-1679 REYGLFFVYGSD
+1679 
-1691 GSWTCITNASK
+1691 
-1702 SVKKIGLIYNR
+1702 
-1713 HGYYAMKIKIEQGN
+1713 
-1727 KVTAWTPA
+1727 
-1735 PEDVEAEILA
+1735 
-1745 AEQKADKAQ
+1745 
-1754 QGADKA
+1754 
-1760 NNQLDAIDN
+1760 
-1769 DKVIARSEKA
+1769 
-1779 TIETQLEQ
+1779 
-1787 VQAEYSDIVADAG
+1787 
-1800 KYSISTSTFESAY
+1800 
-1813 NKAVAALHY
+1813 
-1822 HCGKTYKNVKPTT
+1822 
-1835 NEENGSIP
+1835 
-1843 IVTDTTKD
+1843 
-1851 YCYSNISAYYS
+1851 
-1862 ARQTILV
+1862 
-1869 AITEAAKAYAEDVA
+1869 
-1883 IQQAQQAL
+1883 QQAQQAL

-1898 RNLLMNSKTLG
+1898 RNLLTNSELKHNITGYSTDRGTLTLVDG
-1909 IGGWTIAS
+1909 EYTRFTTNS
-1917 DFVRE
+1917 DNNYHVL
-1922 SDKNIITTKQAGV
+1922 
-1935 WDAYANIR
+1935 Y
-1943 NILTN
+1943 LTN
-1948 HSWKDRNITFSVQVK
+1948 SVKTTVTRITECDNLIFSFMMRCSNTTDTMYIQFAFSDANGTVKYLTTTPYIKAKDS
-1963 PSEDMRNVK
+1963 
-1972 LGIVIRLGNNTCVS
+1972 
-1986 DNYYTNP
+1986 
-1993 NIMLLKGGEWNTLYS
+1993 EWNKVAISLNGNMREWIKNNNLIPSTVSLYFVS
-2008 TYKPVVDTEQLYNE
+2008 NAENATIELYN
-2022 NYSFFLVVRC
+2022 
-2032 DDNSVSS
+2032 
-2039 GSVINLKDWKVEF
+2039 LKLEQ
-2052 GTKATDWTP
+2052 GNKATDWTP

-2088 KDNVIA
+2088 NDNVIA

-2110 EYNEIVSDMERNN
+2110 EYNEITNDMNRYNI
-2123 LDPTSYEKAA
+2123 DPTNYEKAA

-2167 TSVGYGYGNISAYY
+2167 TSVRHGYGNISAYY
-2181 TARQTALESIAAAVK
+2181 TARQTALETIANAVK
-2196 ASAEQY
+2196 ISAEQY
-2202 ADNAANDAVSN
+2202 ADNAVQNVIKDG
-2213 LEVGGTNLLDNSK
+2213 LEVGVINLLNNSK
-2226 PIRLGDWGG
+2226 VRNLGDWSE
-2235 DGATVT
+2235 DRATVT

-2250 GIPSGNYPRI
+2250 GVPNGNYPRI
-2260 KNTSVKNIGFIAGKY
+2260 KNASVKDIGFVAGKY

-2285 AVATRSV
+2285 ADATRSA
-2292 YIGNNSSSVVALSFG
+2292 YIGNNSSSVIALSLGSF
-2307 AFSVSTSWNRI
+2307 AVTTSWSRVT
-2318 KLTALCQDHNAY
+2318 LTALCQEHDPN
-2330 VAAFGMYIYCGTT
+2330 VAAFALYIDCGTT
-2343 NAKDNTE
+2343 KANDKTE
-2350 FLQIRNI
+2350 YLQIRHI
-2357 KLEEGKLATSWSPSV
+2357 KIEEGQTATAWSPSV

-2418 DLANAGGSVGAGM
+2418 DLANAGGGVGAGM
-2431 SGISSDN
+2431 SGISADN
-2438 ILMWGG
+2438 ILLWGG

-2476 KIGIFKVSDTQAVVD
+2476 KIGIFKISDTQAVVD

-2528 SFKPLADSSTTGSE
+2528 SFKPLANNSVTGSE
-2542 KSVYYSMSAQSVT
+2542 QSVYYSMSTQSVT
-2555 STSKTITLSRTGS
+2555 STSKTIALTRTGS

-2583 KKTTITTASTRVG
+2583 KETTITTASTRVG
-2596 GNTVTLNGNIRT
+2596 GNTVTLNGSIRT

-2617 TCELLYDG
+2617 TCELLYNG
-2625 NSIYSISHTEEVQ
+2625 NSIYSINHTEEVQ

-2649 KLSFPNSITKALT
+2649 KLSFPNSITKTLS

-2671 KVTVTKTGA
+2671 KVTVTITGA

-2691 NVSMGSIYMFY
+2691 NVSMGSVYMFY

-2760 KNGAYKAF
+2760 KSGAYKAF
-2768 AQSLVQFMHQYIKD
+2768 AQSLVEFMHQYIKN

-2787 GFSNALNDLADD
+2787 GFSNALNALAED

-2804 FITAIE
+2804 FITAVE